1 MDFNCEQK
9 NNVHFFYVLPFSK
22 NKALI
27 ETTWISKNN
36 DNSLKDY
43 DLQIKS
49 YIKEQFF

>member
-9 NNVHFFYVLPFSK
+9 NNVHFFYVFPFSK
-22 NKALI
+22 KLI

-43 DLQIKS
+43 DLQIKR
-49 YIKEQFF
+49 Y